1 MNRRPVLASLL
12 SLVGLLLSAS
22 AARAEV
28 HVDFLF
34 GGGHGHGH
42 HGHHHHH
49 HHGWYGGYRGF
60 YWPRPVYYY
69 PPPPVYVP
77 VAQPVPLGVPTVST
91 YGMGPAVAQP
101 AQTVAAPTP
110 APTLSTAQSNALP
123 AYQGRGISIRNPV
136 ETNTAVTFVVDSRRE
151 NELSPGE
158 SHSLSEKSSYVIEFD
173 RGGEFG
179 TARHVVNE
187 GSYEFVATDRGWDLR
202 RLDVLPTGPNSTTVR
217 RNTLPTR

>member
-1 MNRRPVLASLL
+1 MIRRSVLASLL
-12 SLVGLLLSAS
+12 GVLLSAS

-34 GGGHGHGH
+34 GGGGYGHG

-49 HHGWYGGYRGF
+49 HHGWYGGF
-60 YWPRPVYYY
+60 YVPRPVYYY

-77 VAQPVPLGVPTVST
+77 VAQPVPVAVPAVGT
-91 YGMGPAVAQP
+91 YGTAAPAAAP
-101 AQTVAAPTP
+101 VAATPTP
-110 APTLSTAQSNALP
+110 APALSTVQSNSLP

-136 ETNTAVTFVVDSRRE
+136 GTNTPVTFVVDSRRE
-151 NELSPGE
+151 AELSPGE
-158 SHSLSEKSSYVIEFD
+158 SHSLSEKSSYVVEFD

-202 RLDVLPTGPNSTTVR
+202 RMDTLPTGAPSSTVR
-217 RNTLPTR
+217 RNTLPAR